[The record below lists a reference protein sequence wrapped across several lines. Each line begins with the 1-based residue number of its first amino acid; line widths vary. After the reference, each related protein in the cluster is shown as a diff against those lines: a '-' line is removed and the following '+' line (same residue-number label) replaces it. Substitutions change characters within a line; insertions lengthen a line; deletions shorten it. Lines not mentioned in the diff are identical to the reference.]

1 MSSKRNR
8 PYQLV
13 VVLDAED
20 KERLDEAAAREK
32 ASKADTV
39 RRAIREHLLR
49 LQTQKR
55 VAS

>member
-1 MSSKRNR
+1 MSNKHRR

-49 LQTQKR
+49 LQDQQR
-55 VAS
+55 FAS